1 MNDKGG
7 ISIFLVIIISSI
19 LVIFFMFIDVLSLKA
34 SENDIKRS
42 VKLTSRNILA
52 DYDDYI
58 YDNYGI
64 LAYKKYEDEDIKN
77 EILEKYKNFVS
88 PINIYKIDEI
98 NIIYNTE
105 SIRNQKI
112 LTDQILIFARSN
124 IAIEFI
130 KYIANENDVKG
141 KYIDK
146 MKEVKS
152 KLSESKY
159 YEKVSKI
166 QKEISYQRI
175 KINKFYE
182 IKNNYTD
189 LLDDF
194 KEKIAYLSE
203 VEKESDSNEILDG
216 IVKIKE
222 NYVIEYQKTI
232 KENGLINDM
241 EKLTKLFNEK
251 DEENEELKA
260 NRNGMFEIRQEL
272 VNSVN
277 EDVNKELN
285 DINEEINSVNK
296 AISNVNKEIDNIDS
310 QINLKIDEYKDLV
323 GKSGALKG
331 YIKVMEKIKN
341 GLNKFKTE
349 IGIGR
354 IESDLK
360 GDDINITE
368 LKRENKLFFN
378 EYILGTFLTVTN
390 SNVRNFNL
398 FDKHARDYVTNSE
411 VEYIINGN
419 EESLK
424 NNGIIIGKILVIR
437 EVMNL
442 AHLFIDNDKRNF
454 IIETA
459 ETPAIGWFVAGG
471 LTILWSSAES
481 IIDMGKIYFGE
492 GTPMLKISDDNFVI
506 DLGVILENKKLNLD
520 IKDDKIFF
528 YYNDYLRL
536 FLLKESTKDT
546 IHRMLE
552 IIDCNYKLENG
563 KNSIEN
569 LVLNHEISVD
579 IILINKLT
587 GINKI
592 ITLDINEGYVNE

>member
-1 MNDKGG
+1 MNNKGG
-7 ISIFLVIIISSI
+7 ISIFLVIIISAI
-19 LVIFFMFIDVLSLKA
+19 LVIFFIFIDALSLKA

-42 VKLTSRNILA
+42 VKLTSRNMLA

-58 YDNYGI
+58 YGNYGI

-98 NIIYNTE
+98 NVVYNT
-105 SIRNQKI
+105 SNIRNQKM
-112 LTDQILIFARSN
+112 LTDQILIFAKSN

-146 MKEVKS
+146 MNEVKS

-182 IKNNYTD
+182 IKNSYSD

-194 KEKIAYLSE
+194 KEKISYLSE
-203 VEKESDSNEILDG
+203 VEKENDSNEISDG
-216 IVKIKE
+216 ILKIKK
-222 NYVIEYQKTI
+222 NYILEYEKTI
-232 KENGLINDM
+232 EENILINDM
-241 EKLTKLFNEK
+241 EKLAKLFNEK
-251 DEENEELKA
+251 DEEKEELKS
-260 NRNGMFEIRQEL
+260 NKNKMVKIRQEL
-272 VNSVN
+272 VDSDNGDVN
-277 EDVNKELN
+277 EELSNINEKISNVNKK
-285 DINEEINSVNK
+285 IR
-296 AISNVNKEIDNIDS
+296 NVNKEIDNIEA
-310 QINLKIDEYKDLV
+310 QINLKIDEYKNLV
-323 GKSGALKG
+323 NKSNVSMG
-331 YIKVMEKIKN
+331 YIKVIEKIKN
-341 GLNKFKTE
+341 GLNKFRTE

-360 GDDINITE
+360 GDDVNIIE
-368 LKRENKLFFN
+368 LKNENKLFFN
-378 EYILGTFLTVTN
+378 EYILATFLTVAK
-390 SNVRNFNL
+390 SNVRDFNL
-398 FDKHARDYVTNSE
+398 FDKYGRDYVTNSE

-419 EESLK
+419 KESLK
-424 NNGIIIGKILVIR
+424 NNGIIIGKILLIR
-437 EVMNL
+437 EAMNL

-481 IIDMGKIYFGE
+481 IIDMGKIYSGK
-492 GTPMLKISDDNFVI
+492 GTPMLKISDDNFVV
-506 DLGVILENKKLNLD
+506 DLGVIIDNKKLNLD
-520 IKDDKIFF
+520 TKDDKIFF

-536 FLLKESTKDT
+536 FLLKENTKDT

-552 IIDCNYKLENG
+552 VIDCNYKLKNG

-569 LVLNHEISVD
+569 LVLNHEITVD
-579 IILINKLT
+579 INLINKLS
-587 GINKI
+587 GINKT
-592 ITLDINEGYVNE
+592 ITLDIDEGYVNE